1 MTFSPSVKLGGLL
14 WVVLAVAGCSGPRT
28 PPETQRSATLDIDD
42 QMRLAQSY
50 LNAGRF
56 RDAIDVLEKATTQE
70 PELPT
75 LRNFYGQVLFL
86 AGRDEA
92 AEVELLKALELDP
105 YLTDARNNL
114 GIVLDRMGR
123 KDEAEQTYLAAL
135 KDPSY
140 ATPEKVLLN
149 LGLLYGSQG
158 RDELAIE
165 KLRRAVEIN
174 SRYYQA
180 HYELAALL
188 DRTGRLE
195 EAASEY
201 EVALPA
207 YETSGEYFYRLGF
220 AFFKLG
226 DTERARRELLRVQ
239 ELAPGSTHAVK
250 ADDLLKMMK

>member
-1 MTFSPSVKLGGLL
+1 MTFSPSVRLGGLL
-14 WVVLAVAGCSGPRT
+14 WIVLAVAGCTGSHS
-28 PPETQRSATLDIDD
+28 PPETDRPAKLDIDD

-50 LNAGRF
+50 MNAGRF
-56 RDAIDVLEKATTQE
+56 RDSIDVLEKATTEE
-70 PELPT
+70 PNLPS

-92 AEVELLKALELDP
+92 AEVQLREALEQDP

-123 KDEAEQTYLAAL
+123 KDEAEAAFLEAL

-140 ATPEKVLLN
+140 PTPEKVLMN

-158 RDELAIE
+158 RDQLAID

-174 SRYYQA
+174 SRYYPA

-188 DRTGRLE
+188 DRVGRLE

-201 EVALPA
+201 EVAAPA
-207 YETSGEYFYRLGF
+207 YQTSGEYYYRLGF

-239 ELAPGSTHAVK
+239 ELAPGSTYAVK